1 MKITGVE
8 VRRLEIDASPW
19 YFGTPIPADEPAT
32 WEYPLVR
39 VITDEGIDGYSMGYG
54 ANGEGRP
61 NAHAISD
68 TYACALIGRDPLL
81 RESTWQ
87 DIRRRNRHLYA
98 HTDTVLGI
106 LDVALWD
113 IAGKACGLP
122 IASMLGIS
130 RTKIPAYRVGSY
142 YMSTP
147 EMVFEEARR
156 YKHAGFHGC
165 KFNMYAG
172 PAKDIPRLRA
182 AREAVGDD
190 FYLMHDAS
198 SFYSYT
204 DALTVGHVLSDLNY
218 HWFEEPVYDRQ
229 LSILRRLSA
238 ELRVPVLASET
249 TTLAE
254 KAEFLRTG
262 AVDLMRGDVMN
273 SGGITGLR
281 KALAACELFGY
292 NLEIHTASSPLL
304 DVANLHVACSVTNCE
319 LLETHHEMFRFGL
332 QGMPLDPDA
341 DGYVHLPDGPGLGVE
356 LDWDWIEDHTVG
368 TLGGP

>member
-1 MKITGVE
+1 MKITAVE

-19 YFGTPIPADEPAT
+19 YFGHPIPADEPAA

-39 VITDEGIDGYSMGYG
+39 VVTDEGIDGYSMGYG
-54 ANGEGRP
+54 ANGEGQP
-61 NAHAISD
+61 NAHAIGD
-68 TYACALIGRDPLL
+68 TYALALVGRDPLL
-81 RESTWQ
+81 REQIWQ

-122 IASMLGIS
+122 IAAMLGIC
-130 RTKIPAYRVGSY
+130 RTSMPAYRVGSY
-142 YMSTP
+142 YLSTP
-147 EMVFEEARR
+147 EMVYEEASRH
-156 YKHAGFHGC
+156 KAAGFHGC
-165 KFNMYAG
+165 KFNMFAG
-172 PAKDIPRLRA
+172 PQLDIPRLRA

-198 SFYSYT
+198 SFYSFT
-204 DALTVGHVLSDLNY
+204 DAMIVGRALGDLGY

-229 LSILRRLSA
+229 VHILKRLSA
-238 ELRVPVLASET
+238 ELAVPILASET

-254 KAEFLRTG
+254 KAEFLRIG

-273 SGGITGLR
+273 SGGVTGLR

-304 DVANLHVACSVTNCE
+304 DVANLHVACSVANCE
-319 LLETHHEMFRFGL
+319 LLETHHQMFRFGL
-332 QGMPLDPDA
+332 KGNPLDPDA
-341 DGYVHLPDGPGLGVE
+341 AGYVHLPMGPGLGVE
-356 LDWDWIEDHTVG
+356 LDWDWIDDHTVG
-368 TLGGP
+368 VVGS

>member
-1 MKITGVE
+1 MRITEVE
-8 VRRLEIDASPW
+8 VTQLEIDASPW
-19 YFGTPIPADEPAT
+19 YFGLPIPADEPAT

-39 VITDEGIDGYSMGYG
+39 VRTDEGIDGFSTGYG

-68 TYACALIGRDPLL
+68 TYALALLGRDPLA
-81 RESTWQ
+81 REQIWQ

-122 IASMLGIS
+122 IAAMLGIC
-130 RTKIPAYRVGSY
+130 RTAMPAYRVGGY
-142 YMSTP
+142 YLSTP
-147 EMVFEEARR
+147 EAVYAEAKK
-156 YKHAGFHGC
+156 YKEAGFHGC
-165 KFNMYAG
+165 KFNMFAG
-172 PAKDIPRLRA
+172 PREDLPRLRA

-198 SFYSYT
+198 SFYSLT
-204 DALTVGHVLSDLNY
+204 DAMIVGRELSTLGY

-229 LSILRRLSA
+229 LNILQRLSA
-238 ELRVPVLASET
+238 ELAVPILASET

-254 KAEFLRTG
+254 KGEWLRIG

-273 SGGITGLR
+273 TGGITGLR

-304 DVANLHVACSVTNCE
+304 DVANLHVACSVMNCE
-319 LLETHHEMFRFGL
+319 LLETHHEMFRFGMK
-332 QGMPLDPDA
+332 GAPLDPDA
-341 DGYVHLPDGPGLGVE
+341 DGYVHLPTGPGLGVE
-356 LDWDWIEDHTVG
+356 LDWDWIDDHTVG
-368 TLGGP
+368 KISR

>member
-1 MKITGVE
+1 MKITAVE
-8 VRRLEIDASPW
+8 VRRLQIDASPW
-19 YFGTPIPADEPAT
+19 YFGQPIPPDEPAT

-39 VITDEGIDGYSMGYG
+39 VATDEGIDGYSMGYG

-68 TYACALIGRDPLL
+68 TYASALIGKDPLL
-81 RESTWQ
+81 RESIWQ

-113 IAGKACGLP
+113 IAGRACGLP
-122 IASMLGIS
+122 IAALLGIS
-130 RTKIPAYRVGSY
+130 RTSMPAYRVGSY
-142 YMSTP
+142 YLSTP
-147 EMVFEEARR
+147 EMVYAEALRF
-156 YKHAGFHGC
+156 KEAGFHGA
-165 KFNMYAG
+165 KFNMFAG
-172 PAKDIPRLRA
+172 PRLDIPRLRA

-204 DALTVGHVLSDLNY
+204 DALTVGHALSDLNY

-229 LSILRRLSA
+229 LGILKRLSD
-238 ELRVPVLASET
+238 ELRVPILASET

-254 KAEFLRTG
+254 KAEYLRAG

-332 QGMPLDPDA
+332 KGSPLEPDA
-341 DGYVHLPDGPGLGVE
+341 EGYVHLPAGPGLGVD
-356 LDWDWIEDHTVG
+356 LDWDWIDDHTVG
-368 TLGGP
+368 TVGL